1 MLIKKPLPE
10 ETYLSPNEDLNM
22 GIKVSASRT
31 FEADIIISL
40 GRSSRGVYEDLTQH
54 ITYNVSEDEYDDVE
68 KDDDGEDW
76 IVDIT
81 VPYPYSQASGDLT
94 LSVGDSHSGDIT
106 STRLIIRQDEN
117 EFSPYFDPVPR
128 SVESHPGKDVFI
140 PMSAMGSLPINVSF
154 IRKFICSYIAQSVCP
169 FVGLIN
175 IKNGLF

>member
-1 MLIKKPLPE
+1 MSVVINASI
-10 ETYLSPNEDLNM
+10 TNED
-22 GIKVSASRT
+22 
-31 FEADIIISL
+31 DITISL
-40 GRSSRGVYEDLTQH
+40 GHSSRGIYHDLTK
-54 ITYNVSEDEYDDVE
+54 NVAYKLFEIETNEVEEDSDRSWQIDL
-68 KDDDGEDW
+68 
-76 IVDIT
+76 T
-81 VPYPYSQASGDLT
+81 LPYPHSQASGDLT